1 MTETFDIAGYTR
13 ISVDDELDRDNVSI
27 ENQKAI
33 IQDFVAHKFPGSTL
47 TFYEDRDRSGYTFE
61 QREGYQ
67 AMRRGLMSHQYD
79 ILVVK
84 DFSRFSR
91 RNSRGLVELE
101 DLRDAGVRIIS
112 IGDNIDFP
120 NDDDWLK
127 IQFQFLINE
136 MPVTDTSKKVKNVIK
151 RRQADGKWICAAPYG
166 YIVNKRQE
174 FEIVPTE
181 ADVVRTIFRLYNEEG
196 WGYKKIANYLTDQG
210 VPTPRMAERD
220 RKEAAGEEY
229 SRTVKPVWA
238 IVTVQG
244 ILDNDFYIGTL
255 RQGKYTRRKIN
266 GKDVRRDEEE
276 QIVIEN
282 HHQAIIDYR
291 TFATTRALR
300 EKRSTSH
307 YRGVKK
313 YDNTYSGFL
322 VCGDCGAPMF
332 SLSRSDLKSAYT
344 CGTYHRRGLKGCTS
358 HHIRADKLDELLKA
372 YVRQVMDH
380 SADMLERLNED
391 LAREQ
396 EDVAETEQSADRL
409 AEVLS
414 DLQEELKVTKRQ
426 RIRDLMKHP
435 DQEDILEQ
443 TYDELEGDLQ
453 KRIEGIGH
461 QIELLSDKR
470 NTIIRVNRAA
480 RTAMEVFR
488 DILNK
493 ERLERRDLELIIR
506 KIKVYEDRLEI
517 QLQADVD
524 SILRSGTLSEGA
536 AEEAAVAAMAEVPE
550 GTVNFKPGM
559 GHISPVT
566 IVQEAKQHPDK
577 VFHANVISD
586 GDPLEIY
593 TSREGEV
600 IFKKY
605 SLLGGVE
612 DFATELCETMSRS
625 TGSVCAVTDRDTVIA
640 VAGGSKREL
649 MGKRITPELEQIM
662 ESRKIYQYSGEGR
675 PLQVTEGSDTLLTA
689 VAAPILAEGDL
700 LGLVLFISS
709 DGAAVTGDT
718 EYKLA
723 QTIAA
728 FLGRHME
735 S

>member
-1 MTETFDIAGYTR
+1 MTETFEIAGYCR

-33 IQDFVAHKFPGSTL
+33 MEDFVRHRFPGSIL

-67 AMRRGLMSHQYD
+67 AMRKGLMSHQYD
-79 ILVVK
+79 ILIVK

-151 RRQADGKWICAAPYG
+151 RRQADGRWICAAPYG
-166 YIVNKRQE
+166 YIINKRQE
-174 FEIVPTE
+174 FEVVPTE
-181 ADVVRTIFRLYNEEG
+181 ADIVRTIFRLYNDEG
-196 WGYKKIANYLTDQG
+196 WGYKKIAGYLTDQG
-210 VPTPRMAERD
+210 IPTPRMAERD

-229 SRTVKPVWA
+229 KRQVKPAWA

-255 RQGKYTRRKIN
+255 RQGKYTRKKIN
-266 GKDVRRDEEE
+266 GRDVRQDEEE
-276 QIVIEN
+276 QIVIEH
-282 HHQAIIDYR
+282 HHQAVIDYR

-300 EKRSTSH
+300 EKRTVSH

-313 YDNTYSGFL
+313 YDNVYSGFL
-322 VCGDCGAPMF
+322 VCGDCGAPLFAM
-332 SLSRSDLKSAYT
+332 SRGDLRPAYT
-344 CGTYHRRGLKGCTS
+344 CGTYHRRGRKGCTS
-358 HHIRADKLDELLKA
+358 HHIRADKLDELLKS
-372 YVRQVMDH
+372 YVRQVMEH
-380 SADMLERLNED
+380 SAGMIQRLNED
-391 LAREQ
+391 LARER
-396 EDVAETEQSADRL
+396 EDVAETEQSADHL
-409 AEVLS
+409 AEVLA

-435 DQEDILEQ
+435 DQEELLEQ
-443 TYDELEGDLQ
+443 TYDELEQELQ
-453 KRIEGIGH
+453 KKIEGIGR
-461 QIELLSDKR
+461 QIDLLSDRR
-470 NTIIRVNRAA
+470 NTIIQVNRAA
-480 RTAMEVFR
+480 RTALEVFQ
-488 DILNK
+488 DILDK
-493 ERLERRDLELIIR
+493 DRLDRRDLELILR
-506 KIKVYEDRLEI
+506 QIKVYEDHLEI

-524 SILRSGTLSEGA
+524 SILRSGTLPEAPAEATA
-536 AEEAAVAAMAEVPE
+536 AQGDAA
-550 GTVNFKPGM
+550 NFKQGM
-559 GHISPVT
+559 GLLPPVT
-566 IVQEAKQHPDK
+566 LVQTSSKRPDK

-593 TSREGEV
+593 TDKDGGV

-605 SLLGGVE
+605 SLMGGLS
-612 DFATELCETMSRS
+612 DFANQMCETLNKT
-625 TGSVCAVTDRDTVIA
+625 TGRVSVITDRDTCIA
-640 VAGGSKREL
+640 VAGTARREL
-649 MGKRITPELEQIM
+649 ADKRVSGDLESIM
-662 ESRKIYQYSGEGR
+662 EGRQIYQRSEGDS
-675 PLQVTEGSDTLLTA
+675 PLPICEENDKYQLE
-689 VAAPILAEGDL
+689 VAAPILSEGDV
-700 LGLVLFISS
+700 LGCVTFISTPG
-709 DGAAVTGDT
+709 DPPTGDS

-723 QTIAA
+723 QAIAG

>member
-1 MTETFDIAGYTR
+1 MTETFEIAGYCR

-33 IQDFVAHKFPGSTL
+33 MEDFVRHRFPGSIL

-67 AMRRGLMSHQYD
+67 AMRKGLMSHQYD
-79 ILVVK
+79 ILIVK

-151 RRQADGKWICAAPYG
+151 RRQADGRWICAAPYG
-166 YIVNKRQE
+166 YIINKRQE
-174 FEIVPTE
+174 FEVVPTE
-181 ADVVRTIFRLYNEEG
+181 ADIVRTIFRLYNDEG
-196 WGYKKIANYLTDQG
+196 WGYKKIAGYLTDQG
-210 VPTPRMAERD
+210 IPTPRMAERD

-266 GKDVRRDEEE
+266 GKDVRRDEDE

-332 SLSRSDLKSAYT
+332 SLSRGELKSAYT
-344 CGTYHRRGLKGCTS
+344 CGTYHRRGRAGCTS
-358 HHIRADKLDELLKA
+358 HHIRADKLDELVKR
-372 YVRQVMDH
+372 YIRQVMDH
-380 SADMLERLNED
+380 SADMLERLNQD

-435 DQEDILEQ
+435 DQEELLEQ
-443 TYDELEGDLQ
+443 TYDELEQELQ
-453 KRIEGIGH
+453 KKIEGIGR
-461 QIELLSDKR
+461 QIDLLSDRR
-470 NTIIRVNRAA
+470 NTIIQVNRAA
-480 RTAMEVFR
+480 RTALEVFQ
-488 DILNK
+488 DILDK
-493 ERLERRDLELIIR
+493 DRLDRRDLELILR
-506 KIKVYEDRLEI
+506 QIKVYEDHLEI

-524 SILRSGTLSEGA
+524 SILRSGTLPEAPAEATA
-536 AEEAAVAAMAEVPE
+536 AQGDAA
-550 GTVNFKPGM
+550 NFKQGM
-559 GHISPVT
+559 GLLPPVT
-566 IVQEAKQHPDK
+566 LVQTSSKRPDK

-593 TSREGEV
+593 TDKDGGV

-605 SLLGGVE
+605 SLMGGLS
-612 DFATELCETMSRS
+612 DFANQMCETLNKT
-625 TGSVCAVTDRDTVIA
+625 TGRVSVITDRDTCIA
-640 VAGGSKREL
+640 VAGTARREL
-649 MGKRITPELEQIM
+649 ADKRVSGDLESIM
-662 ESRKIYQYSGEGR
+662 EGRQIYQRSEGDS
-675 PLQVTEGSDTLLTA
+675 PLPICEENDKYQLE
-689 VAAPILAEGDL
+689 VAAPILSEGDV
-700 LGLVLFISS
+700 LGCVTFISTPG
-709 DGAAVTGDT
+709 DPPTGDS

-723 QTIAA
+723 QAIAG

>member
-196 WGYKKIANYLTDQG
+196 WGYKKIANYFTDQG

-649 MGKRITPELEQIM
+649 MGKRITPELERIM
-662 ESRKIYQYSGEGR
+662 EGRKIYQYTGDGQ
-675 PLQVTEGSDTLLTA
+675 PLPVTEGSDALLTA

-700 LGLVLFISS
+700 LGLVLFITS